1 MSNYEEIIKI
11 QNTKSTKMLS
21 SQFYKIKIDLI
32 YFEFTMMNQEFWCE
46 VYENSQ
52 NKTKTADTE

>member
-1 MSNYEEIIKI
+1 
-11 QNTKSTKMLS
+11 MLS

-32 YFEFTMMNQEFWCE
+32 YFEFTMMNQEFLCE